1 MKNSLLLL
9 TYHLKTNLAAA
20 TWKSKSLRCPSGG
33 AYWCGAWPLPRP
45 RTGSIAIAACY
56 TPNRATRHA
65 ELAAI
70 CHPLKTDFAAM
81 GDYCRQ
87 SVPQT
92 KRRAGGTI
100 CSNFYCFFTTIVDEN
115 GCPISINCAA
125 AQYYTMLLRRD
136 GYSLP
141 PLGSY
146 TTRESPFCTF
156 IALWNLP

>member
-9 TYHLKTNLAAA
+9 TYHLKTNQPISQLPERVKVWGVPVGVLTDAAPDRYRG
-20 TWKSKSLRCPSGG
+20 TR
-33 AYWCGAWPLPRP
+33 
-45 RTGSIAIAACY
+45 SIAIAACY

-100 CSNFYCFFTTIVDEN
+100 CSNFYCLFTTIVDES
-115 GCPISINCAA
+115 GCPISINYSSRLQALA
-125 AQYYTMLLRRD
+125 LVWPLLTVLRRETA
-136 GYSLP
+136 P
-141 PLGSY
+141 PWCIYGL
-146 TTRESPFCTF
+146 
-156 IALWNLP
+156 N